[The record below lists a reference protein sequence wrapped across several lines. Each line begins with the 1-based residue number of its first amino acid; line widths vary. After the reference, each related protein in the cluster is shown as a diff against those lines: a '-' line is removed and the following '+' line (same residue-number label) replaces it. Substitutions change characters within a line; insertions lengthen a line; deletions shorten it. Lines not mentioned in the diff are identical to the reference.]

1 MNVMVATEMT
11 HTLLESVCKPCL
23 KRNLSR
29 EKPLDEER
37 MFEYYSIAQMSD
49 ISFWRQL

>member
-11 HTLLESVCKPCL
+11 HSLLENVSKLCL
-23 KRNLSR
+23 KRNSSA